1 MTPEEAEVAAIKRA
15 KPVIDAVKAIVADS
29 IRDTYIVG
37 KPVVVDVPT
46 TIKRGK
52 GTYEVHRFIVDAAL
66 ESFTT
71 PSQSGSR
78 WDATV
83 ADLAERNGPD
93 APMTWRI
100 ELNAVRAPAATNHP

>member
-1 MTPEEAEVAAIKRA
+1 MTPEEAEAIAIKRVQPA
-15 KPVIDAVKAIVADS
+15 IEAVKLLIDDK

-37 KPVVVDVPT
+37 KPITIDVPT
-46 TIKRGK
+46 TVKRGK

-78 WDATV
+78 WEATV
-83 ADLAERNGPD
+83 ADLAELNGPD
-93 APMTWRI
+93 APMVWRI
-100 ELNAVRAPAATNHP
+100 ELNAVRAPAATNHH